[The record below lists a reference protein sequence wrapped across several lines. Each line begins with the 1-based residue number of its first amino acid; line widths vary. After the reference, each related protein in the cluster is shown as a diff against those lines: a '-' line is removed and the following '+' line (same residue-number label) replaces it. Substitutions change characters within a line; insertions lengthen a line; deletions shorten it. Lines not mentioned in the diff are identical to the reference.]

1 MPKSYNIIG
10 SGFSGLSAAAT
21 LAFAGEN
28 VNILEKHQVFGGR
41 ARQFKENDF
50 VFDMGPSW
58 YWMADVFERFFKRFG
73 KKTSDYYNLIEL
85 KPGFQ
90 IIFDLSLIHI

>member
-10 SGFSGLSAAAT
+10 SGFSGLSAAVT
-21 LAFAGEN
+21 LAFSGEN
-28 VNILEKHQVFGGR
+28 VSVLEKHQVFGGR
-41 ARQFKENDF
+41 ARQFKEKDF

-73 KKTSDYYNLIEL
+73 KKHQT
-85 KPGFQ
+85 
-90 IIFDLSLIHI
+90 IIT